1 MSNAELLAEAIAAV
15 AVLIRAYLGWY
26 LALVAALT
34 VLLLALVGALNTLYD
49 HYRRPGKDP
58 AMTVTEHT
66 GPYGTAHRVPETN
79 YEAVSPAALDS
90 WIITAPC
97 WHPHWTQYALA
108 LVSLAHIP
116 DVPQAQLH
124 RPGMTHEINVVA
136 LDPEHGPYDAH
147 TLSPGRLR
155 YLLPVN
161 IAEQVATTDETAR
174 DLTQQCAHA
183 VVHGALCPE
192 TADAPDRIRT
202 YWRQTIRDILGH
214 TNDPHHGHLT

>member
-1 MSNAELLAEAIAAV
+1 MSTGTLVVEAIATL
-15 AVLIRAYLGWY
+15 AVLIHAYW
-26 LALVAALT
+26 AWAIAIIATLT
-34 VLLLALVGALNTLYD
+34 VLLLALVGTLNTLYD
-49 HYRRPGKDP
+49 HYRHPSKDP

-79 YEAVSPAALDS
+79 YQAVSPAALDS

-108 LVSLAHIP
+108 LVSLTHIP
-116 DVPQAQLH
+116 DVPQTQLH

-147 TLSPGRLR
+147 TLSPGRLQ

-161 IAEQVATTDETAR
+161 IAEQFTTTDETAR
-174 DLTQQCAHA
+174 DLTQQCAQA

-202 YWRQTIRDILGH
+202 YWRQAIRNTLHHDH
-214 TNDPHHGHLT
+214 DPHHGHLT